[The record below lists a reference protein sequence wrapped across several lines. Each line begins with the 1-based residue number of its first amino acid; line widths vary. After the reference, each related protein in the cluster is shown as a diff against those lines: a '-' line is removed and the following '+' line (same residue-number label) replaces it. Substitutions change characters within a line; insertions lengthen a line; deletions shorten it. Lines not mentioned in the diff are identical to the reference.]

1 MWHYYFLAYVLVL
14 LFSKASEDLMVFIFV
29 FLLFWFLNDLL
40 PSAFLYLLFFLFC
53 YFSFIV
59 SFLHSSSDSWLS
71 VCVCEWWVRLL
82 FLGKWFWFSCYL
94 FFINL
99 LETCVH
105 GCCSLTSQF
114 IGWALREPVFKQGVF
129 QNARSE
135 QVLLSDTNI
144 FSFPT
149 PPLLPISLRNFL
161 WFL

>member
-1 MWHYYFLAYVLVL
+1 MICFLQ
-14 LFSKASEDLMVFIFV
+14 IF
-29 FLLFWFLNDLL
+29 FTC
-40 PSAFLYLLFFLFC
+40 FFLG
-53 YFSFIV
+53 YFSFII

-71 VCVCEWWVRLL
+71 VLVCEWWVRLI

-105 GCCSLTSQF
+105 GWCSLTSQF
-114 IGWALREPVFKQGVF
+114 IGWARREPVFKQGVF

-135 QVLLSDTNI
+135 QVLLSDANI

-149 PPLLPISLRNFL
+149 PPHFPLELSLVSLEICFCFFLLHSFPPLFTAAYHFTYFL
-161 WFL
+161 